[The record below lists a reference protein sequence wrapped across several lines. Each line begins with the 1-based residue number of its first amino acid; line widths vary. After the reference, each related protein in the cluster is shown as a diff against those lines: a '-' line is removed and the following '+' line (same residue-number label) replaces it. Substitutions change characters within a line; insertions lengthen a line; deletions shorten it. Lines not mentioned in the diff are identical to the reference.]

1 MEPTQESVPDDGAG
15 AARPAMPAPD
25 ALSATLPDALREPLP
40 GSLHDSV
47 PASLPESLPGSLT
60 NTSPESA
67 PRTRQKLPPKGSCW
81 YCEKPLDNVKRFCD
95 KECANAFDEE
105 KEFTR

>member
-1 MEPTQESVPDDGAG
+1 MEPTQESIPEDHAG
-15 AARPAMPAPD
+15 TAPPAMPA
-25 ALSATLPDALREPLP
+25 AVASAGLPD
-40 GSLHDSV
+40 
-47 PASLPESLPGSLT
+47 SLPGAA
-60 NTSPESA
+60 PESA

-95 KECANAFDEE
+95 KECADAFDEE

>member
-1 MEPTQESVPDDGAG
+1 MEPTQESVPEDSAG
-15 AARPAMPAPD
+15 TAPPAMPVSD
-25 ALSATLPDALREPLP
+25 VLSAGLPD
-40 GSLHDSV
+40 SL
-47 PASLPESLPGSLT
+47 PASLPGALPE
-60 NTSPESA
+60 PA

-95 KECANAFDEE
+95 KECADAFDEE